1 MKRQSEERLKVEERL
16 KDKLRLYFQRLQ
28 RNILTTYQ
36 KAEEQGIPIH
46 NIEVLLRLALADW
59 HEEYTELVLQYHQMI
74 RKLGEQQYKELVDIQ
89 LKAAHG
95 RRSRAKRPLSL
106 NPFLS
111 LEDDP
116 IDTLAVKATLDEW
129 VPEEKGL
136 NYEIKENP
144 LVTQKLEQNTFKFS
158 EKTRQR
164 VNNDIHDILKLKET
178 QGLHPREVGK
188 LLERRFNQLRGYEA
202 ERIARTECNRAANT
216 YRYEQLL
223 NDDLIDYH
231 QWLSKIDS
239 RTRGQH
245 KGDKANHIAMNGEI
259 VRVGDT
265 FSNGL
270 LHPHDPNAPAYEVVN
285 CRCTIVPYIL
295 PWDKLAPPGK
305 TRFKSVDLI
314 PKPEDE
320 GTQFLLERLEDT
332 HLIEGVEGGFS
343 VTPSNLTINGQQIK
357 AALAT
362 AAEGIIN
369 GVLNNMTDVQSTLG
383 KYLTTPL
390 SHLQKNKQLLR
401 EMHPVTPVPITEQLE
416 RKSVNTLTHHL
427 DNQLD
432 KYLKTNT
439 RYEQKI
445 EKLQEKQEIVSD
457 TLISLDNIK
466 RREIQEYLDE
476 NFDNLLA
483 TQAKL
488 SQEEQLT
495 YNKLLKELEQ
505 AGVDTNQEWNDEFE
519 HLIMDKAEWG
529 LIQRHKFKDLHKK
542 AALSMPQEYKK
553 IIDDI
558 TDVKRKLK
566 TNPTNPNFKS
576 KLKQLKAQRRSYIK
590 RNTPESIREE
600 ARKVI
605 DKKYEKQYNKTRKLF
620 EKTDKQIMNTRQRQR
635 QRLKQIDEKIGTIET
650 QWVKTSEKQGIKLS
664 SQVQPTQTIT
674 VNGKQYHNYNDI
686 EDKYADYRKLSSRLH
701 GSKSHHSDLAEFYTD
716 DSGAFNQYVALKR
729 RGASREE
736 LRMVLEDE
744 FHKIDT
750 GYSFHGDKY
759 EGVHSIDDLERLF
772 NKREKEMFDNTI
784 KLEENT
790 MLFSAQNAHYITGEI
805 GDSIPMEAFTSTSLS
820 EKQILTFVE
829 RLDSNDKPV
838 AVLEIAADAGSC
850 VTPMLQ
856 SGEEDYIN
864 EAELVL
870 PPGFQNEIVD
880 IVDTVIDVG
889 GRLEI
894 PAKKYLLHVKGC
906 KKR

>member
-1 MKRQSEERLKVEERL
+1 MKRQSEERLKVEKRLRSELRTYFTLLER
-16 KDKLRLYFQRLQ
+16 QIQ
-28 RNILTTYQ
+28 TTIT
-36 KAEEQGIPIH
+36 KATEQGIPTH
-46 NIEVLLRLALADW
+46 NIEVLIDILFNDW
-59 HEEYTELVLQYHQMI
+59 HHDYTEKVNHYHQLI
-74 RKLGEQQYKELVDIQ
+74 RRLGEKQYKELVEIQ
-89 LKAAHG
+89 QRKALHKS
-95 RRSRAKRPLSL
+95 RRTHHRTLSPIITL
-106 NPFLS
+106 N
-111 LEDDP
+111 DDP
-116 IDTLAVKATLDEW
+116 VHTLAVKATITGDEETIM
-129 VPEEKGL
+129 PYSIE
-136 NYEIKENP
+136 ENP
-144 LVTQKLEQNTFKFS
+144 VVTRKLEQANFQFS
-158 EKTRQR
+158 EKTRAR
-164 VNNDIHDILKLKET
+164 VNNDIHQILKLKET
-178 QGLHPREVGK
+178 DGLHPREVGK
-188 LLERRFNQLRGYEA
+188 LIQQRFTKLKGYEA
-202 ERIARTECNRAANT
+202 ERIARTECNRACNT

-223 NDDLIDYH
+223 NDDLIDYNM
-231 QWLSKIDS
+231 WLSQIDS

-245 KGDKANHIAMNGEI
+245 KGDKANHIEMNGEI
-259 VRVGDT
+259 VRCGDT

-270 LHPHDPNAPAYEVVN
+270 RFPHDPMAPAYEVVN
-285 CRCTIVPYIL
+285 CRCTLVPYIL
-295 PWDKLAPPGK
+295 PWDRMAPPGMS
-305 TRFKSVDLI
+305 RFHESDLI
-314 PKPEDE
+314 PRPMDE
-320 GTQFLLERLEDT
+320 NQQFMLEALEDT
-332 HLIEGVEGGFS
+332 HLLTPLDEEGLRVEAG
-343 VTPSNLTINGQQIK
+343 NLRVNGQQIK
-357 AALAT
+357 QALQSAT
-362 AAEGIIN
+362 QGIISGTLMDIG
-369 GVLNNMTDVQSTLG
+369 GVQDNIKNALRI
-383 KYLTTPL
+383 PL
-390 SHLQKNKQLLR
+390 SPLQKNKQLLR

-505 AGVDTNQEWNDEFE
+505 AGVDTNQEWNDEFKY
-519 HLIMDKAEWG
+519 LIMDKAGWG

-542 AALSMPQEYKK
+542 AALSMPQGYKK

-576 KLKQLKAQRRSYIK
+576 KLEQLEAQRRIYIK

-856 SGEEDYIN
+856 SGEEDYMN

-894 PAKKYLLHVKGC
+894 PAKKYLLNVKGC